1 MRVRPPLSL
10 LLVTVAAVAVISAVP
25 FHVPE
30 STPASLLLVAQSAC
44 QMDDPSL
51 FSQKS
56 LERYAATITRYSNIS
71 HPYHLLNYE
80 ETCGI
85 NWETKVTRRA
95 LTTLGA
101 GGGVVISGRP
111 GTAVCNSVSLAA
123 RALHRPQPAKCSET
137 HARGAVVV
145 QLAVDLHWR
154 RALMLPTSV
163 VNECA
168 VAQQEVETALIAAGV
183 LVKHVHTKAE
193 DSALRPHVIIL
204 CDLSINDLKMVEKL
218 NDTEILILRVDDSR
232 TFKVSDSMDKIN
244 SKKDQ
249 TILNKKSPQTAK
261 TIFTEYL
268 SDYFEPSQKTIS
280 PRPITYNSNEL
291 YSLPA
296 KVIKTLKRNV
306 PHSTIHEEK
315 LNSLNFTTISRSKF
329 NNSLPLKMENLGSRQ
344 KRDTEDVHSDY
355 IDTFLKSLNLAINDR
370 LLVLTDDFT
379 GVRSTSQDL
388 YREVLEATLTH
399 LEAERVKL
407 QYSTNEFFLY
417 KSELLNRSII
427 WRRVAT
433 LTTLS
438 ERSVVSSNEWTTK
451 VVVDLPGELEL
462 KIWSRTRNQ
471 EVEELKIMNRME
483 ITQLAVVMLCVACTL
498 FGALA
503 LGAFYVRRSSI
514 RHMPRRPRAVP
525 ILASADFQFPAD
537 ERRRVG
543 EGMETMLS
551 WLQQFHEFS
560 GSEPE
565 RPDLLKR
572 PEPLAQSAPS
582 STCSVTRL
590 APDNRTRYK
599 GDPVHMKYLPASTL
613 ELRRKTIDILLV
625 MQSLRHEN
633 LNPFIGCLT
642 EIRPALVFEAC
653 GRGSLEDVLVAD
665 DIRLDWTFRLSLL
678 TDLVRGMRYLHTSP
692 LRVHA
697 RLSSRNC
704 VVDSRWVLRVTDYG
718 LPSFTSAQSL
728 PYPPRSARDLLWT
741 APEILR
747 ETSSATVPGGT
758 QAGDVFSFAII
769 MQEVLVRGEPYCMLS
784 LTPEE
789 IVDKLIHAPPLIRP
803 SVSMSAAPPEAV
815 SVMRQCWSEQPD
827 LRPDFIR
834 LYEVFRHM
842 HRGRKVNIV
851 DSMFEMLEKYSNNLE
866 ELIKDRTEQLDMEK
880 KKTEQLLNRML
891 PRSVAER
898 LMLGLR
904 VEPEEFE
911 EVSIY
916 FSDIVGFTSLAARS
930 TPVQVVDLL
939 NDLYTTFDAAIEQY
953 RVYKVETIGD
963 AYMVVGGLPIRCIDH
978 AENVATMALHLL
990 HLAGRFRIR
999 HLPVTPLHLRIGLHT
1014 GACCAGVVGLTMPRY
1029 CLFGDTVN
1037 TASRMESTGAAWRI
1051 QVSTTTAERLV
1062 AAGGYRLRSRG
1073 LTQIKG
1079 KGAMHTYWLL
1089 GKEGFDKSL
1098 PTPPPLESEEVL
1110 FEAEV
1115 ENDIETSDQSIDKKP
1130 SVGQFV
1136 ERQRSDPS
1144 PTVDKFSWQRSGAV
1158 SAESS
1163 PPPPSLPRCRYL
1175 RSSVSTVASLLDTP
1189 RLSDR
1194 WASSG
1199 ARTLRRQWSLER
1211 GDALAAA
1218 AAETPAATV
1227 APVEPLALRAP
1238 PTRPPLARYRTRRDT
1253 STLDVSD
1260 R

>member
-1 MRVRPPLSL
+1 MKVTRPRGPELQLVTRAMRDL
-10 LLVTVAAVAVISAVP
+10 LLATAAVTALAFVITFP
-25 FHVPE
+25 LHTPGTT
-30 STPASLLLVAQSAC
+30 STSLLLVAQSAC
-44 QMDDPSL
+44 RMKDTAF
-51 FSQKS
+51 FSQNH
-56 LERYAATITRYSNIS
+56 LERYAANITRFSNIS

-80 ETCGI
+80 ETCEGD
-85 NWETKVTRRA
+85 WKTMVTRRSLA
-95 LTTLGA
+95 TLGV
-101 GGGVVISGRP
+101 GGGVVVLGSSGA
-111 GTAVCNSVSLAA
+111 TFCSSVSLAA
-123 RALHRPQPAKCSET
+123 RALHRPEPLKCSEF
-137 HARGAVVV
+137 HARAAVVV
-145 QLAVDLHWR
+145 QLALQLHWR
-154 RALMLPTSV
+154 RALLWLASDSS
-163 VNECA
+163 ECA
-168 VAQQEVETALIAAGV
+168 ATQLEAERALLAAGV
-183 LVKHVHTKAE
+183 LVKRVPVDTETDTFH
-193 DSALRPHVIIL
+193 PHVIIL
-204 CDLSINDLKMVEKL
+204 CHLSTNETNFPEYL
-218 NDTEILILRVDDSR
+218 NDIDILFLCVFDST
-232 TFKVSDSMDKIN
+232 TFKISDKR
-244 SKKDQ
+244 KKKENVDFQ
-249 TILNKKSPQTAK
+249 NNQSATPQTLLSD
-261 TIFTEYL
+261 FL
-268 SDYFEPSQKTIS
+268 SDYFDSIYKTLS
-280 PRPITYNSNEL
+280 PKPTTVSHSNEP
-291 YSLPA
+291 YSFPA
-296 KVIKTLKRNV
+296 KLIKPFQQNVSHSSIYVEKLKLFNVTRVKRKLYRDKWIGNAKYFNHRFKRNTE
-306 PHSTIHEEK
+306 HDIDSGYFD
-315 LNSLNFTTISRSKF
+315 SL
-329 NNSLPLKMENLGSRQ
+329 LP
-344 KRDTEDVHSDY
+344 
-355 IDTFLKSLNLAINDR
+355 ILNLAKNIR
-370 LLVLTDDFT
+370 LLVLSDDVDEVEPT
-379 GVRSTSQDL
+379 TEAL
-388 YREVLEATLTH
+388 YNELLEATLSY
-399 LEAERVKL
+399 LEAEYTRL
-407 QYSTNEFFLY
+407 QYTTNSFFLY
-417 KSELLNRSII
+417 KSEVSNNGMI
-427 WRRVAT
+427 WKRIAT
-433 LTTLS
+433 ISTSS
-438 ERSVVSSNEWTTK
+438 ERSLNPHDEWTTK
-451 VVVDLPGELEL
+451 VVVDLPGEREL
-462 KIWSRTRNQ
+462 KLWSTTRNRE
-471 EVEELKIMNRME
+471 EVEEWEDVSGMAMA
-483 ITQLAVVMLCVACTL
+483 QLAGVLICLACAISC
-498 FGALA
+498 ALA
-503 LGAFYVRRSSI
+503 IAAAYVRRVSK
-514 RHMPRRPRAVP
+514 RQTPRRPRAVP
-525 ILASADFQFPAD
+525 VLAPTDFQFPAD

-551 WLQQFHEFS
+551 WLQQFHEFG

-572 PEPLAQSAPS
+572 PEPLIQSAPS

-697 RLSSRNC
+697 RLTSRNC
-704 VVDSRWVLRVTDYG
+704 VVDSRWVLRITDYG

-728 PYPPRSARDLLWT
+728 PYPPRTARDLLWT

-747 ETSSATVPGGT
+747 ETNSATVPGGT
-758 QAGDVFSFAII
+758 PAGDVFSFAII
-769 MQEVLVRGEPYCMLS
+769 MQEVIVRGEPYCMLS

-789 IVDKLIHAPPLIRP
+789 ILDKLKHPPPLIRP

-827 LRPDFIR
+827 LRPDFNRI
-834 LYEVFRHM
+834 YDVFRHM
-842 HRGRKVNIV
+842 HRGRKINIV

-916 FSDIVGFTSLAARS
+916 FSDIVGFTALAARS

-963 AYMVVGGLPIRCIDH
+963 AYMVVGGLPIRCSDH

-1051 QVSTTTAERLV
+1051 QVSATTAERLV

-1089 GKEGFDKSL
+1089 GRDGFDKSL
-1098 PTPPPLESEEVL
+1098 PTPPPLE
-1110 FEAEV
+1110 
-1115 ENDIETSDQSIDKKP
+1115 
-1130 SVGQFV
+1130 
-1136 ERQRSDPS
+1136 
-1144 PTVDKFSWQRSGAV
+1144 
-1158 SAESS
+1158 
-1163 PPPPSLPRCRYL
+1163 
-1175 RSSVSTVASLLDTP
+1175 
-1189 RLSDR
+1189 
-1194 WASSG
+1194 
-1199 ARTLRRQWSLER
+1199 
-1211 GDALAAA
+1211 
-1218 AAETPAATV
+1218 
-1227 APVEPLALRAP
+1227 
-1238 PTRPPLARYRTRRDT
+1238 
-1253 STLDVSD
+1253 
-1260 R
+1260 